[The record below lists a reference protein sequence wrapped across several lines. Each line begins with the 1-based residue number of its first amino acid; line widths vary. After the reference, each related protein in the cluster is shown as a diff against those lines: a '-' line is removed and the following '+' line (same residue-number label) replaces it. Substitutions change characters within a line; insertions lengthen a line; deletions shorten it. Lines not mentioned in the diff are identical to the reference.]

1 MPTAR
6 PNLSIIPWPVDVT
19 LDDGPFAGDDD
30 AITLTLD
37 DANATLGDEG
47 YELHVTPERI
57 TVRAQKP
64 AGLFYGSHTLQQLL
78 ASPPIPA
85 LRMVDRPRF
94 TWRGLML
101 DEARHFFG
109 KEFVKR
115 VLDLLAQHKLNV
127 FHWHLCDDQGWRL
140 EIKKRPRLTEVG
152 AWRGGDGQRYGGY
165 YSLAEIREIVTYAR
179 SRFVTVVPE
188 IEMPGHATAALA
200 SYPELSCTGGPFDVA
215 TGWGIFEDVFCA
227 GNDATFAF
235 LEDVL
240 AEVLELFPSRFV
252 HIGGDECPKTRWRA
266 CPKCQKRIRDEQLA
280 DEQELQSYFIRRVE
294 RFLNAHGRK
303 LIGWDEILEGGLAPN
318 AAVMSWRGM
327 DGAVAAARAGH
338 DVVASPTSHCYLDY
352 SYEKIDL
359 ERAYSFDPI
368 PADLTEEQCK
378 HVLGVQGNMWTELT
392 PTVADVE
399 RQIWPRLCALAEVAW
414 SPHGTRDFADF
425 SARLAAHRH
434 HRLAVPQR
442 R

>member
-1 MPTAR
+1 MPAAR
-6 PNLSIIPWPVDVT
+6 SNLSIIPWPADVT
-19 LDDGPFAGDDD
+19 LAEGLFAGDDD

-37 DANATLGDEG
+37 DADTTLGDEG
-47 YELHVTPERI
+47 YKLQVTPTRI
-57 TVRAQKP
+57 TIRAPNP
-64 AGLFYGSHTLQQLL
+64 AGLFYGSRTLQQLL
-78 ASPPIPA
+78 ARRPVPA
-85 LRMVDRPRF
+85 LQIVDRPRF
-94 TWRGLML
+94 VWRGLML

-115 VLDLLAQHKLNV
+115 VIDLLALHKLNV

-140 EIKKRPRLTEVG
+140 EIRKRPRLTEVG
-152 AWRGGDGQRYGGY
+152 AWRPGDGQRYGGLY
-165 YSLAEIREIVTYAR
+165 TSADIREIVTYAQ
-179 SRFVTVVPE
+179 SRYVTVVPE

-200 SYPELSCTGGPFDVA
+200 SHPELSCTGGPFDVA
-215 TGWGIFEDVFCA
+215 TRWGIFEDVFCA

-235 LEDVL
+235 FQDVL
-240 AEVLELFPSRFV
+240 GEVLELFPSKFI

-266 CPKCQKRIRDEQLA
+266 CPKCQKRIRDERLA
-280 DEQELQSYFIRRVE
+280 DEHELQSYFIRRVE
-294 RFLNAHGRK
+294 RFLNAYGRQ

-327 DGAVAAARAGH
+327 SGAVAAARAGH

-352 SYEKIDL
+352 SHEKIDL

-368 PADLTEEQCK
+368 PAELTDEQRK
-378 HVLGVQGNMWTELT
+378 HILGIQGSMWTELT
-392 PTVADVE
+392 PTATDVE

-414 SPHGTRDFADF
+414 SPPGPRDFAGF
-425 SARLAAHRH
+425 SARLAAHGH
-434 HRLAVPQR
+434 QFLAVPHR